1 MVQFCDFEVE
11 RGRQVLCAKGQIQG
25 FSRETAQVR
34 DYWGGR
40 LKRVNN
46 SVTVPSIINAEVL
59 TLGSLKPHGHKPY
72 CQSWRICYGK
82 PNEFLMSNSFLCS
95 LWK

>member
-1 MVQFCDFEVE
+1 MMQFCDFEVE

-25 FSRETAQVR
+25 RSRETAQAR

-46 SVTVPSIINAEVL
+46 SVTVPSITNADVL
-59 TLGSLKPHGHKPY
+59 TLGSLKPLGFRDREAILPVM
-72 CQSWRICYGK
+72 
-82 PNEFLMSNSFLCS
+82 EDL
-95 LWK
+95 LWETK

>member
-1 MVQFCDFEVE
+1 MMQFHGFEAE
-11 RGRQVLCAKGQIQG
+11 RGRQALCAKGQVQG
-25 FSRETAQVR
+25 LSRETVQAR

-59 TLGSLKPHGHKPY
+59 TLASLKPHGQGPY

-82 PNEFLMSNSFLCS
+82 PNEFLTSNSFFCS